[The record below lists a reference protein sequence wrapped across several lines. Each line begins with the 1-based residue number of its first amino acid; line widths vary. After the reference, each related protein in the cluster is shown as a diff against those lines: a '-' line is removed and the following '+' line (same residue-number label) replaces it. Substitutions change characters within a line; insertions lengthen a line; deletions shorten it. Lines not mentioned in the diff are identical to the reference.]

1 MKAVEIQGSF
11 GIDNLAIAERP
22 DLKPG
27 HGQAVVHVHAAS
39 LNYRDL
45 MTVMGMYNPKQPLP
59 LIPCSD
65 GAGEVVAVGEGVT
78 RVKVGDRVAGSF
90 SQGWLAGKPTPE
102 KLLTTTLGGPLDG
115 MLAEQVCLHEEG
127 LVLIPEHL
135 SYEEA
140 STLPCAAVTAWSALV
155 RHGSVKAG
163 DTVLALGTGGVSIF
177 ALQFAKILGAKVII
191 TSSDDG
197 KRARATELGADFTI
211 NYKTD
216 PDWAKAVR
224 KATGGVGADHIIEVG
239 GVGTLEASTKCV
251 AMGGHISLIGVLSG
265 AESPLNLTRALMQDV
280 RIQGVIVGPRETF
293 EDMNRAISQHG
304 LRPVVDEVFELSDS
318 QAAFKHMAAGKHFG
332 KIVVKVSA

>member
-11 GIDNLAIAERP
+11 GIENLAVVDRP
-22 DLKPG
+22 DPTPG
-27 HGQAVVHVHAAS
+27 HGQAVVKVHAAS

-45 MTVMGMYNPKQPLP
+45 MTVSGFYNPKQPLP

-65 GAGEVVAVGEGVT
+65 GAGEVIAVGEGVT

-90 SQGWLAGKPTPE
+90 SQGWIAGKPTAD

-127 LVLIPEHL
+127 LVHIPEHL

-140 STLPCAAVTAWSALV
+140 ATLPCAAVTAWSALV
-155 RHGSVKAG
+155 RHGDVKAG

-177 ALQFAKILGAKVII
+177 ALQFAKMLGARVII

-197 KRARATELGADFTI
+197 KRARATDLGADVTI
-211 NYKTD
+211 NYKTE

-224 KATGGVGADHIIEVG
+224 KATGGLGADHIIEVG
-239 GVGTLEASTKCV
+239 GVGTLEQSTKCV
-251 AMGGHISLIGVLSG
+251 VTGGHISLIGVLSG

-280 RIQGVIVGPRETF
+280 RIQGILVGPRETF
-293 EDMNRAISQHG
+293 EEMNRAIAQHA
-304 LRPVVDEVFELSDS
+304 LRPVIDKVFELNDI
-318 QAAFKHMAAGKHFG
+318 QAAFQHMAEGKHFG